1 MAGRGLA
8 SVQVKVEAPYV
19 AQGGGAVVRA
29 RGFLWGTTAD
39 TVRQFFAGC
48 QVEGVHFVD
57 PLHGECYVELAST
70 GDLAP
75 ALEKHALRVGDSHR
89 RRLIEVFVATFV
101 EMKAALEHSEAR
113 EERGRRRGRRNKN
126 RRRDSPPRRSRSRSR
141 SSTRRSSKRSSSR
154 RSSSRRRSST
164 RASSS
169 RSSRQ
174 AWGCPRGLR
183 SSTRWRRSRTGAG
196 RSCTRVWRSSSR
208 GRRSSSRIKRS
219 SSGRRRS
226 LSRIPRSRSSS
237 RSRRSRSPASLR
249 SLRDRFGRSMEEARE
264 VEGAMEVEESR
275 EEVSKDEAGRLEVEI
290 EGGLKTEQEE
300 EEDSN
305 SNSNDVTVELNMVKP
320 EFNLEEVQAEEIQRK
335 VEEIMKLSEALEVER
350 MVTAQLEQRVK
361 SLAKEKEAKNKLMAR
376 MKMNEMI
383 IADMKKAEKD
393 YKIKSEEVAK
403 VENEAAESKA
413 QVAALQE
420 SVNQLSVEKELME
433 LKMRSLQQTNKEM
446 KDKVMAG
453 AKEEEVAE
461 LERFLESGRR
471 EIGRIQEEVAKL
483 RTKGQADLVM
493 LDLQAREI
501 EELKKENEDLV
512 KLKKIKCESGEEE
525 NLCADSL
532 VKEMKLL
539 REERDQLKKYWVMMK
554 NENVAMKK
562 DLIAPR
568 VNIEKLK
575 TEIVKKEA
583 ENEKVKRDNEALR
596 KENTTLRTYSMH
608 LDRCNNFLKS
618 QNPVLRDDAAPLAV
632 AVKLEPREPG
642 E

>member
-1 MAGRGLA
+1 VR
-8 SVQVKVEAPYV
+8 VKVEAYG

-29 RGFLWGTTAD
+29 RGFLWGTSAD
-39 TVRQFFAGC
+39 AVRQFFAGC

-57 PLHGECYVELAST
+57 PLHGECYVELA
-70 GDLAP
+70 GLADLAP

-101 EMKAALEHSEAR
+101 EMKAALEHGQAR
-113 EERGRRRGRRNKN
+113 EERGRRRARRNRN
-126 RRRDSPPRRSRSRSR
+126 RRRGSPPRRSRSR
-141 SSTRRSSKRSSSR
+141 SSTRRSSK

-174 AWGCPRGLR
+174 AWGCPGGPR
-183 SSTRWRRSRTGAG
+183 SSTRWRRSRTRAR
-196 RSCTRVWRSSSR
+196 RSCTRVGRSRSR
-208 GRRSSSRIKRS
+208 SRRS

-237 RSRRSRSPASLR
+237 RSRGSRSSRSP
-249 SLRDRFGRSMEEARE
+249 RDRFGRSMEEARE
-264 VEGAMEVEESR
+264 VEGSE
-275 EEVSKDEAGRLEVEI
+275 EEVCKEETGRMDVEI

-300 EEDSN
+300 DDSG
-305 SNSNDVTVELNMVKP
+305 SNSNDVTVELNVVKP
-320 EFNLEEVQAEEIQRK
+320 ECDLEEVQAEEIQRK
-335 VEEIMKLSEALEVER
+335 VDEIMKLSEALEVER

-393 YKIKSEEVAK
+393 YKIKSEDVAK
-403 VENEAAESKA
+403 LENEAAECKA

-446 KDKVMAG
+446 KDKVAAS
-453 AKEEEVAE
+453 AKEEEVVE

-471 EIGRIQEEVAKL
+471 EIRRIQEEVAKL

-493 LDLQAREI
+493 LNLQAKEI
-501 EELKKENEDLV
+501 EELKKENQDLV
-512 KLKKIKCESGEEE
+512 KLKLIKCESVEEE
-525 NLCADSL
+525 NMNGGS
-532 VKEMKLL
+532 VIKEMKLL
-539 REERDQLKKYWVMMK
+539 REERDQLKKCWVMMK
-554 NENVAMKK
+554 NENMAMKK
-562 DLIAPR
+562 DLVAR
-568 VNIEKLK
+568 EKLK
-575 TEIVKKEA
+575 AQIAKKEA
-583 ENEKVKRDNEALR
+583 ENEKVKRDNELLR
-596 KENTTLRTYSMH
+596 KENTTLKTYSMH

-618 QNPVLRDDAAPLAV
+618 QNPVLRDAAAPPTA
-632 AVKLEPREPG
+632 AVKLEPEDPAA